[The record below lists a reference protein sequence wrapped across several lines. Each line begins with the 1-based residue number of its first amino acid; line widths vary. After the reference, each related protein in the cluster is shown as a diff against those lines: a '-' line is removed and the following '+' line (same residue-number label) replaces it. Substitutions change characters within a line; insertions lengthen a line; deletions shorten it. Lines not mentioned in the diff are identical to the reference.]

1 MQTERGN
8 IFVREYAKNGEE
20 AKKKGYEFAFHS
32 EQLKADCFSK
42 IVNGDI
48 NSRIFCL
55 VEDWNMALEDMV
67 QEIKRF
73 IEMYCGTAIGYS
85 IKNRLDNSDGSYESV
100 EDIYRDLESQGY
112 I

>member
-55 VEDWNMALEDMV
+55 VEDWDMALEDME
-67 QEIKRF
+67 QEIERF
-73 IEMYCGTAIGYS
+73 IE
-85 IKNRLDNSDGSYESV
+85 KEFEEV
-100 EDIYRDLESQGY
+100 LEW
-112 I
+112 

>member
-55 VEDWNMALEDMV
+55 VEDWNMALEDME

-73 IEMYCGTAIGYS
+73 IE
-85 IKNRLDNSDGSYESV
+85 KEFEEV
-100 EDIYRDLESQGY
+100 LEW
-112 I
+112 

>member
-1 MQTERGN
+1 
-8 IFVREYAKNGEE
+8 
-20 AKKKGYEFAFHS
+20 
-32 EQLKADCFSK
+32 
-42 IVNGDI
+42 
-48 NSRIFCL
+48 
-55 VEDWNMALEDMV
+55 MALEDMV